1 MTPKNRQTTP
11 RRILT
16 AALILVCALSYVGW
30 RAGVH
35 AQSASLFTGATSSQP
50 LALNADG
57 TLLLVANPDNNSVTL
72 FDVANDANKK
82 LVEVQAGQEPNGVA
96 ILPNGSRAFVA
107 NTVSGT
113 VTVLAINRNS
123 PRPARYVADIR
134 VGTEP
139 YALVLTPNGKK
150 LYVANARSNNISV
163 IDPNTARVI
172 KTIDNVGFEPRGMAI
187 TN

>member
-1 MTPKNRQTTP
+1 MQQSRKRT
-11 RRILT
+11 RRRAVLAGAILAT
-16 AALILVCALSYVGW
+16 AVSYFSV
-30 RAGVH
+30 RPGVH
-35 AQSASLFTGATSSQP
+35 AQDASQFKGPTSSQP
-50 LALNADG
+50 LALSADG

-72 FDVANDANKK
+72 FDVNNDANKK
-82 LVEVQAGQEPNGVA
+82 LVEVPVGQEPNGVA
-96 ILPNGSRAFVA
+96 ILPNGTRAFVA

-172 KTIDNVGFEPRGMAI
+172 
-187 TN
+187 